1 MLFAFYIAGGL
12 AIALHFFIFYLE
24 SFAWSTRATKV
35 FGHTKEQAGPTKEI
49 AFNMGFYNLFL
60 ALIALGGVL
69 LIGGNP
75 AVGTALAVAGFVL
88 DAFARPDADA
98 GAGVIDSPERDA
110 AVEEGVVEDDPIID
124 ALPAGN

>member
-69 LIGGNP
+69 LVAANP
-75 AVGTALAVAGFVL
+75 AVGTALAVAGL
-88 DAFARPDADA
+88 GSMLA
-98 GAGVIDSPERDA
+98 A
-110 AVEEGVVEDDPIID
+110 AVLLFTTSPNKRGAAIKQGVFPLL
-124 ALPAGN
+124 ALIALVLL